1 MTVKKNKLIKPNHL
15 REHDFCRMFLTLEKT
30 YRVEK
35 KTLDI
40 YMRNIV
46 MRICSR
52 KRLETMEAFGSP
64 ETVLPDIN
72 NNSLWSGL
80 CAL

>member
-15 REHDFCRMFLTLEKT
+15 RKHDFCRMFLTLE
-30 YRVEK
+30 